1 MGRWESRGSKA
12 LPEKQTKKTRR
23 KKASPPEETTA
34 APEVAALLLDR
45 LEESYPN
52 ARVELDY
59 TTPLELLVAT
69 ILSAQCT
76 DKRVNAVTPALFSD
90 YPDARS
96 FAEADTEVLQEAIR
110 STGFFRQK
118 TKSIQACCARLVED
132 HGGEVP
138 DDLDLLTTLPGVGRK
153 TASVVMAVA
162 FGQPAIAVDTHCRRV
177 SQRLGLSVSKNPD
190 LIERDLSQ
198 LYPQDRWAT
207 ISKIFIWHGRYTC
220 KARRPLC
227 EECPV
232 PDLCPFYLEGGA

>member
-1 MGRWESRGSKA
+1 MPEKKRGRRKASRGE
-12 LPEKQTKKTRR
+12 P
-23 KKASPPEETTA
+23 TA
-34 APEVAALLLDR
+34 APEIAASVLDR
-45 LEESYPN
+45 LEAAYPD

-76 DKRVNAVTPALFSD
+76 DKRVNAVTRTLFRD

-96 FAEADTEVLQEAIR
+96 YAEANPEELQEAIR

-118 TKSIQACCARLVED
+118 TKSVQACCARLMEEYR
-132 HGGEVP
+132 GEVP
-138 DDLDLLTTLPGVGRK
+138 ADLDVLTTLPGVGRK

-177 SQRLGLSVSKNPD
+177 SQRLGLTFSKNPD
-190 LIERDLSQ
+190 IIERDLAL
-198 LYPQDRWAT
+198 LYPRERWAT
-207 ISKIFIWHGRYTC
+207 ISRIFIWHGRYTC

-227 EECPV
+227 EQCAV
-232 PDLCPFYLEGGA
+232 PDLCPFYQDGGA

>member
-1 MGRWESRGSKA
+1 M
-12 LPEKQTKKTRR
+12 PE
-23 KKASPPEETTA
+23 TA
-34 APEVAALLLDR
+34 ALILDR
-45 LEESYPN
+45 VEAAYPD

-76 DKRVNAVTPALFSD
+76 DKRVNAVTRTLFRD

-96 FAEADTEVLQEAIR
+96 FAEEDPEIFQEAIR

-118 TKSIQACCARLVED
+118 TKSVQACCARLVEE

-138 DDLDLLTTLPGVGRK
+138 ADLDLLTTLPGVGRK

-177 SQRLGLSVSKNPD
+177 SQRLGLTFSKNPD
-190 LIERDLSQ
+190 IIERDLAA
-198 LYPQDRWAT
+198 LYPRERWST
-207 ISKIFIWHGRYTC
+207 ISRIFIWHGRYTC
-220 KARRPLC
+220 KSRRPLC
-227 EECPV
+227 EKCAV
-232 PDLCPFYLEGGA
+232 PDLCPFYQDSGA

>member
-1 MGRWESRGSKA
+1 M
-12 LPEKQTKKTRR
+12 PE
-23 KKASPPEETTA
+23 TA
-34 APEVAALLLDR
+34 ALILDR
-45 LEESYPN
+45 LEAGYPD

-76 DKRVNAVTPALFSD
+76 DKRVNAVTRTLFRD

-96 FAEADTEVLQEAIR
+96 FAEEDPEIFQEAIR

-118 TKSIQACCARLVED
+118 TKSVQACCARLVEE

-138 DDLDLLTTLPGVGRK
+138 ADLDLLTTLPGVGRK

-177 SQRLGLSVSKNPD
+177 SQRLGLTFSKNPD
-190 LIERDLSQ
+190 IIERDLAA
-198 LYPQDRWAT
+198 LYPEERWST
-207 ISKIFIWHGRYTC
+207 ISRIFIWHGRYTC
-220 KARRPLC
+220 KSRRPLC
-227 EECPV
+227 EECAV
-232 PDLCPFYLEGGA
+232 PNMCPFYQDGGA

>member
-1 MGRWESRGSKA
+1 MA
-12 LPEKQTKKTRR
+12 KKTTKR
-23 KKASPPEETTA
+23 KKTTGPGRASSQVETTA
-34 APEVAALLLDR
+34 SPEIAGLLLDR
-45 LEESYPN
+45 LEESYPD

-59 TTPLELLVAT
+59 TTPLELLIAT

-76 DKRVNAVTPALFSD
+76 DKRVNAVTQTLFRD

-96 FAEADTEVLQEAIR
+96 YAESDPETLQEAIR

-118 TKSIQACCARLVED
+118 TKSLRACCSRLVEE

-138 DDLDLLTTLPGVGRK
+138 ADLDVLTTLPGVGRK

-162 FGQPAIAVDTHCRRV
+162 FGEAAIAVDTHCRRV
-177 SQRLGLSVSKNPD
+177 SQRLGLTFSTNPD
-190 LIERDLSQ
+190 IIERDLAQ
-198 LYPQDRWAT
+198 LYPPERWST

-227 EECPV
+227 EDCAV
-232 PDLCPFYLEGGA
+232 PDLCPYYLDGGA

>member
-1 MGRWESRGSKA
+1 M
-12 LPEKQTKKTRR
+12 PE
-23 KKASPPEETTA
+23 TA
-34 APEVAALLLDR
+34 ALILDR
-45 LEESYPN
+45 LEAAYPD

-76 DKRVNAVTPALFSD
+76 DKRVNAVTHTLFRD

-96 FAEADTEVLQEAIR
+96 FAEEDPEIFQEAIR

-118 TKSIQACCARLVED
+118 TKSVQACCARLVEE

-138 DDLDLLTTLPGVGRK
+138 ADLDLLTTLPGVGRK

-177 SQRLGLSVSKNPD
+177 SQRLGLTFSKNPD
-190 LIERDLSQ
+190 IIERDLAA
-198 LYPQDRWAT
+198 LYPEERWST
-207 ISKIFIWHGRYTC
+207 ISRIFIWHGRYTC
-220 KARRPLC
+220 KSRRPLC
-227 EECPV
+227 EKCAV
-232 PDLCPFYLEGGA
+232 PDLCPFYQDSGA

>member
-1 MGRWESRGSKA
+1 M
-12 LPEKQTKKTRR
+12 PEIA
-23 KKASPPEETTA
+23 ASI
-34 APEVAALLLDR
+34 LDR
-45 LEESYPN
+45 LEAAYPD

-76 DKRVNAVTPALFSD
+76 DKRVNAVTRTLFRD

-96 FAEADTEVLQEAIR
+96 FAEEDPEIFQEAIR

-118 TKSIQACCARLVED
+118 TKSVQACCARLVEE

-138 DDLDLLTTLPGVGRK
+138 ADLDLLTTLPGVGRK

-177 SQRLGLSVSKNPD
+177 SQRLGLTFSKNPD
-190 LIERDLSQ
+190 IIERDLAA
-198 LYPQDRWAT
+198 LYPEERWST
-207 ISKIFIWHGRYTC
+207 ISRIFIWHGRYTC
-220 KARRPLC
+220 KSRRPLC
-227 EECPV
+227 EKCAV
-232 PDLCPFYLEGGA
+232 PDLCPFYQDGGA